1 MKIDV
6 EKVAQLAALKLTD
19 QEIKTYG
26 QQLSSILSHFNKITK
41 VDTGNLSPMVTPTDI
56 KNEFREDDVIHW
68 ENAETA
74 VANAPEKSGNLF
86 KVPPV
91 V

>member
-1 MKIDV
+1 MTLTAGKEDTKLFAEQLPSLLGHFEKIS
-6 EKVAQLAALKLTD
+6 L
-19 QEIKTYG
+19 
-26 QQLSSILSHFNKITK
+26 
-41 VDTGNLSPMVTPTDI
+41 VDTGDLPPMVCPTDMHI
-56 KNEFREDDVIHW
+56 EFREDDVIDW

-91 V
+91 VG